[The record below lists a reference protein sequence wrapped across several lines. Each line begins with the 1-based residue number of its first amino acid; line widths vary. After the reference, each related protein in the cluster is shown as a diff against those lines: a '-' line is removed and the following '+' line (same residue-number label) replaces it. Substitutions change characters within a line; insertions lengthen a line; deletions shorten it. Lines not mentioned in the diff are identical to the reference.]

1 MFIRKNASKLAVTLA
16 LCVASFASFGTAAAA
31 GSADTLK
38 GVAPQLDA
46 CVAAATAGDWATAH
60 ADYTAFD
67 QAWDSVRDDVLVSSP
82 TAYSAIEDS
91 ASTVEDLFGT
101 SGAPVDSA
109 AALTALKNHRDV
121 VAAQAATLA

>member
-16 LCVASFASFGTAAAA
+16 LCAASFASFGTAAAA
-31 GSADTLK
+31 PADTLK

-46 CVAAATAGDWATAH
+46 CVTAATAGDWASAH
-60 ADYTAFD
+60 AAYTAFD

-91 ASTVEDLFGT
+91 ASIVEDLFGA
-101 SGAPVDSA
+101 SGTPVDAVA
-109 AALTALKNHRDV
+109 AQTALKNHRDV
-121 VAAQAATLA
+121 VAAQAATLG